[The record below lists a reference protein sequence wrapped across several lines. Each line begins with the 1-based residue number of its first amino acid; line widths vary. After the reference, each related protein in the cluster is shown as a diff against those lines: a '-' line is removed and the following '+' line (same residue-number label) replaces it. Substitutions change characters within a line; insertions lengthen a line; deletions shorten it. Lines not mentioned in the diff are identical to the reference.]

1 MLYGEETDGVEWS
14 TRVGVVR
21 QWAVTNGFERA
32 AYVYIGAK
40 GNTEPKDDVENYQL
54 GLRLRAQAIRD
65 FLFFELEPTLNQ
77 RIDSPTAAREA
88 TWAIEARIELLLFD

>member
-1 MLYGEETDGVEWS
+1 MIDKYFTHINPILEEKS
-14 TRVGVVR
+14 YSY
-21 QWAVTNGFERA
+21 NP
-32 AYVYIGAK
+32 
-40 GNTEPKDDVENYQL
+40 TEPKDDVENYQL

-88 TWAIEARIELLLFD
+88 TWAIEARIELMLFD